1 MFIVLEGIDGC
12 GKSTLAK
19 ALQAR
24 LQQQFRSHDTVL
36 FAEPT
41 RHLAA
46 GKLLRQHL
54 EHTPR
59 LQLQDPHF
67 IEYLALLMAADRQQ
81 HYWQEIYPAIQAQHW
96 VLCDRF
102 TWSSL
107 AYQGAGGLSIDW
119 LIELNSRVPVPDLTI
134 LVELDVE
141 TSRQRREGTRTT
153 EELFE
158 SDQMLRRVA
167 AGYHWLA
174 SQATGHGLID
184 DALLL
189 RLDGRGSTEIQLE
202 TLLARLSLFEG

>member
-24 LQQQFRSHDTVL
+24 LQQQFRGHDTVL

-81 HYWQEIYPAIQAQHW
+81 HYWQEIYPALQEHHW

-102 TWSSL
+102 TWSSF
-107 AYQGAGGLSIDW
+107 AYQGAAGMSIEW
-119 LIELNSRVPVPDLTI
+119 LIELNSRVPVPDLTVLI
-134 LVELDVE
+134 ELDVE
-141 TSRQRREGTRTT
+141 TARQRRADTRTT

-174 SQATGHGLID
+174 EQQTGYGLVD
-184 DALLL
+184 NAPMLT
-189 RLDGRGSTEIQLE
+189 LDGRGSTEVQLA
-202 TLLARLSLFEG
+202 TLCTQLGLPVG